1 MRRTLIAAAA
11 AGLLTV
17 AACGTAD
24 TDAPADNPDG
34 EQAPADAGGG
44 DEDTGDV
51 PDEDVEEGSYVNV
64 VKLTGIAWFDRMEAG
79 VRAFADSSGIDATQT
94 GPSTDSPE
102 QQVASIQSLIAQRP
116 TVMGVVPS
124 DPGAM
129 QAVITQAREA
139 GIVVVTHEAP
149 QIQDADADIEPFA
162 NDVYGETI
170 MEDLAACMGG
180 EGEYVQFVGKL
191 TAETHMEWSDA
202 ALELQQSDY
211 PDMTRVSDPVESDD
225 NADTAYER
233 TKQLLQSHPE
243 LVGFQGASSQDVPG
257 IARAIE
263 EAGLEDD
270 TCVFGT
276 GVPSETRQ
284 FLTSGAID
292 AIYLWDPALSG
303 QAMLEAGRIIAEG
316 GELTEGTDLGV
327 EGYESLVQSPD
338 SDLVFMGDA
347 QLKITAD
354 TVDDYDF

>member
-1 MRRTLIAAAA
+1 MRRTLIAVAA
-11 AGLLTV
+11 AGLLSV

-24 TDAPADNPDG
+24 TDGPADDTDGAQEVADADTDDASTGDAPA
-34 EQAPADAGGG
+34 
-44 DEDTGDV
+44 
-51 PDEDVEEGSYVNV
+51 EDVDEGSYVNV
-64 VKLTGIAWFDRMEAG
+64 VKLTGIAWFDRMESG
-79 VRAFADSSGIDATQT
+79 VRAFAESSGLDATQA

-102 QQVASIQSLIAQRP
+102 QQVATIQSLIAQRP

-139 GIVVVTHEAP
+139 GIVVITHEAP

-162 NDVYGETI
+162 NDAYGEAI

-180 EGEYVQFVGKL
+180 EGEYAQFVGKL
-191 TAETHMEWSDA
+191 TAETHMEWSNA
-202 ALELQQSDY
+202 AHELQQSEY
-211 PDMTRVSDPVESDD
+211 PGMTRVSDPVESND

-233 TKQLLQSHPE
+233 TKQLLQSNPE

-270 TCVFGT
+270 TCVYGT

-284 FLTSGAID
+284 FLASGAID

-316 GELTEGTDLGV
+316 GELTDGTDLGV
-327 EGYESLVQSPD
+327 EGYENLVQSPD
-338 SDLVFMGDA
+338 SELVFLGDA